1 VRANNGAPRPI
12 TVDDR
17 LLRERP
23 DIVRRFLSRI
33 EEVGAWAA
41 AHPAET
47 IAYVSRE
54 THTPEEWV
62 RRAYGSDLHLRQ
74 DTHLNEAAI
83 EALETY
89 KNFLF
94 AWGFIP
100 NNFPI
105 TEWIDAAPLADVGR
119 RRRIKLA

>member
-1 VRANNGAPRPI
+1 MNDN
-12 TVDDR
+12 

-33 EEVGAWAA
+33 EVGAWAA

-54 THTPEEWV
+54 THAPEEWV

-83 EALETY
+83 EALENY

-100 NNFPI
+100 NDSLSLI
-105 TEWIDAAPLADVGR
+105 G
-119 RRRIKLA
+119 